1 MKETTK
7 GVFNSRTRYTLQEI
21 ERKWG
26 KKGERVIFFYSI
38 SRNKEEV
45 LVTELYYTVYR
56 II

>member
-26 KKGERVIFFYSI
+26 IFIRKKGERVIFFI
-38 SRNKEEV
+38 V
-45 LVTELYYTVYR
+45 
-56 II
+56 